1 MATVDDLRGLISA
14 NAVRV
19 NEIRQLD
26 DAMRSVFD
34 KPYLPLDSQSRLA
47 TEYNQL
53 ITRSETNV
61 CEMMVEATSNRLKVT
76 GIRTDE
82 TSEPDMAVWGWWK
95 RSRLNQT
102 QKLLW
107 RDALGLGDGFLLV
120 STDDD
125 FGPDPRFTV
134 ESPLQIFP
142 EYDPYDPMRVS
153 RAVKV
158 VGKYGW
164 YYDDE
169 LIWPFYRDGRH
180 STQWEPAGDP
190 IPHGGGE
197 CPIVRFPNKVDS
209 LGRSES
215 EIDKV
220 LPIQARINQ
229 SLFDRLLVQ
238 RHQSWRQMAVTGAT
252 IQRDG
257 DGKPIMPFEVGANR
271 LLADENPDARFYSF
285 PEATLDGL
293 LKSIQEDIAAAAM
306 VTATPPQYLPQA
318 SISSV
323 SQEALVALEAAFVA
337 KVDDR
342 QAVFGESVE
351 RAMMIGGRMVGYE
364 VPVSVETIWAELQ
377 LRSLAQKVDAATKLR
392 SIGFPMRYIMET
404 LGMTEDAIRRNLAE
418 IERETNERARAE
430 ASAFNIAPQMSDSDM
445 DDGESQPIS

>member
-1 MATVDDLRGLISA
+1 MAIIDDFRNVISR
-14 NAVRV
+14 NATRIVEV
-19 NEIRQLD
+19 RQLD

-47 TEYNQL
+47 QEYNQL

-82 TSEPDMAVWGWWK
+82 DSEPDPVVWGWWK
-95 RSRLNQT
+95 RSGLNQK

-120 STDDD
+120 STDDE
-125 FGPDPRFTV
+125 FGPKTPRFTV

-142 EYDPYDPMRVS
+142 EYDSYDPMKVK
-153 RAVKV
+153 RAAKV
-158 VGKYGW
+158 AGRYGW
-164 YYDDE
+164 YYDDKQ
-169 LIWPFYRDGRH
+169 IWKFERDGIH
-180 STQWEPAGDP
+180 ATQWKLIEDP
-190 IPHGGGE
+190 VEHNAGE
-197 CPIVRFPNKVDS
+197 CPIVRIPNKVDS

-238 RHQSWRQMAVTGAT
+238 RHQSWRQLAVTGAT
-252 IQRDG
+252 IQRDA
-257 DGKPIMPFEVGANR
+257 DGKPIMPFETGANR
-271 LLADENPDARFYSF
+271 LMVDENPDAKFYSF
-285 PEATLDGL
+285 PEASLEGL
-293 LKSIQEDIAAAAM
+293 LRSIQEDIAAAAM

-323 SQEALVALEAAFVA
+323 SQEAMVALEAAFVA

-342 QAVFGESVE
+342 QAVFGESIE
-351 RAMMIGGRMVGYE
+351 RAMIIGGRMVGYD
-364 VPVSVETIWAELQ
+364 VPPSVQTVWAELQ
-377 LRSLAQKVDAATKLR
+377 LRSLAQKVDAVVKLR
-392 SIGFPMRYIMET
+392 SIGFPMRFIMET
-404 LGMTEDAIRRNLAE
+404 LGMTEDEIRRNLGE
-418 IERETNERARAE
+418 IEREANQRAAAE
-430 ASAFNIAPQMSDSDM
+430 AAAFNVAPQLADVNMADGDS
-445 DDGESQPIS
+445 Q